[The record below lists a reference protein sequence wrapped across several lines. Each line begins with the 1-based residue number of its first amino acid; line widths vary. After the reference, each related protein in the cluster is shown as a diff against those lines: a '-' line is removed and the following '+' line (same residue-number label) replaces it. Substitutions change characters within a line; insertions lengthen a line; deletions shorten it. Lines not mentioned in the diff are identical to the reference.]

1 MNAVIILQGAEA
13 VQALRDIAASL
24 APLPADRFLNLKEA
38 AAELGL
44 SADTLSRMAHAGE
57 VPCKNLGTAEK
68 ANFRFSKNALSAWV
82 ADRGK

>member
-1 MNAVIILQGAEA
+1 MSGVIILQGPEA
-13 VQALRDIAASL
+13 VQALRDIAANL
-24 APLPADRFLNLKEA
+24 APPPPDQFLTLQEA
-38 AAELGL
+38 AKELKL
-44 SADTLSRMAHAGE
+44 SVDTLSKMAHAGE